1 MRYKEGDKVLIKSI
15 DQYNKNKNELWFVN
29 KDYTYLG
36 EMPQSL
42 FPEITSES
50 SSQMIEFKLL

>member
-15 DQYNKNKNELWFVN
+15 DQYNENKNELWFIN

-36 EMPQSL
+36 AMPQSL